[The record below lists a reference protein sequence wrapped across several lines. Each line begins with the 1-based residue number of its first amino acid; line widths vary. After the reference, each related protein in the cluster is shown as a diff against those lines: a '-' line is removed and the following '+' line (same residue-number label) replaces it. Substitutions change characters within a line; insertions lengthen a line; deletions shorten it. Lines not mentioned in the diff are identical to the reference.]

1 MKKLRFTPEHV
12 RIKDSLMFSPEGW
25 RHKIMKSKI

>member
-12 RIKDSLMFSPEGW
+12 KIKDSRMFSPEGW
-25 RHKIMKSKI
+25 RHKIMK